1 MLPKKR
7 GIVIWKLISSCWAE
21 EMSFEKCC
29 RERELTERLIKFLN
43 LSEFSL
49 LSRHGVETRSFQS
62 HASVASYQGSRSCAF
77 FWRECSSL
85 LYRWSKS
92 YGWKQKQKNECTV
105 PCLQYLF
112 TFFPH
117 MTFSLHRFT
126 DSINEDK
133 WNLHQSS
140 VNALKTHH
148 VITSEIQ
155 VFVKCNII
163 NFCITPRMQGVYL
176 QLCIILFTL
185 PSNIVFTTLLMSEWK
200 YLSLRCFICYKMWFH
215 AHFKLLVLFSC
226 VHSYY
231 RLTHAL
237 FPLLKFFS
245 SGYGVYFQPVYLI
258 LPLCPLVNL
267 TRSKLFMK
275 DENL

>member
-112 TFFPH
+112 TFFH
-117 MTFSLHRFT
+117 IWLFHCVVSLTVSMR
-126 DSINEDK
+126 INEISIRAQ
-133 WNLHQSS
+133 W
-140 VNALKTHH
+140 
-148 VITSEIQ
+148 
-155 VFVKCNII
+155 
-163 NFCITPRMQGVYL
+163 TP
-176 QLCIILFTL
+176 
-185 PSNIVFTTLLMSEWK
+185 
-200 YLSLRCFICYKMWFH
+200 
-215 AHFKLLVLFSC
+215 
-226 VHSYY
+226 
-231 RLTHAL
+231 
-237 FPLLKFFS
+237 
-245 SGYGVYFQPVYLI
+245 
-258 LPLCPLVNL
+258 
-267 TRSKLFMK
+267 SKLTTSLPAWYK
-275 DENL
+275 CSLSVISSISA